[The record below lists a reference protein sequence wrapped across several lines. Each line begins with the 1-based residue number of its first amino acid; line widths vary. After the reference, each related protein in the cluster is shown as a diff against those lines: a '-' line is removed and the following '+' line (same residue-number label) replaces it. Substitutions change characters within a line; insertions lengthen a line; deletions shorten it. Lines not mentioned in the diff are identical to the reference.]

1 MAIQQFYLLGESE
14 TATTAID
21 IESNLD
27 FDGLKHLVA
36 SYFAVVEPNGECNLE
51 AFHFLNRCHIGSC

>member
-1 MAIQQFYLLGESE
+1 MAIQQFYLLGESA

-27 FDGLKHLVA
+27 FGGLQHLIA
-36 SYFAVVEPNGECNLE
+36 SYFAIVEPNGECNLE
-51 AFHFLNRCHIGSC
+51 TYFL